1 MQMPIFQAFKP
12 YSAAL
17 AAIRDRH
24 RIPGMSI
31 ALDAVASVKAKPPQP
46 VAFVPPF
53 REKQQ

>member
-1 MQMPIFQAFKP
+1 
-12 YSAAL
+12 
-17 AAIRDRH
+17 
-24 RIPGMSI
+24 MSI